1 MSKRFWIR
9 LCSFAVAL
17 VIFALAWWTVGTRP
31 WQAEAKASVDPR
43 LLALQEREAELRQQ
57 AEEAKRLLEERWA
70 TYRHKLKLRQK
81 AIAAAERRH
90 RRELK
95 RAKLAAEAA
104 ARAPRVVTVSV
115 SAPSVQIVSLP
126 PVAKTK
132 SS

>member
-1 MSKRFWIR
+1 VSKRFWIR
-9 LCSFAVAL
+9 LCSFALAL
-17 VIFALAWWTVGTRP
+17 VIFALAWWTVGARP

-57 AEEAKRLLEERWA
+57 AEDARLLLEERWA

-90 RRELK
+90 RHELK

>member
-9 LCSFAVAL
+9 LSSFTAAL
-17 VIFALAWWTVGTRP
+17 VIFALAWWTVGARP
-31 WQAEAKASVDPR
+31 WQPEAKEKVDPR

-57 AEEAKRLLEERWA
+57 AEDARRLLKERWES
-70 TYRHKLKLRQK
+70 YRHRLKLRQK

-115 SAPSVQIVSLP
+115 SAPSVHVVSLP
-126 PVAKTK
+126 PVTKTK
-132 SS
+132 TS